1 MHEKQSLER
10 KAINALK
17 TIFLLAIFNLESTI
31 MAQDIQCKYCL
42 QSEGETINNCIV
54 LIDEYYFKYEG
65 YCSKGDFGSDFGV
78 GYYTKD
84 NSTLSLNFNL
94 TNDSFGDY
102 HNTKRSKTDKDS
114 ITFNIKV
121 LDLDNSQAIPYTNV
135 IIDKKQEINK
145 SSNKDGFVSFTFKK
159 SEIPKKVEIAFVGY
173 KPYSFYLQSN
183 YNYDVKVFMA
193 KVKGCEIVDETWD
206 FKILK
211 NKDNSISLKRLGK
224 NKNQIWRSPY

>member
-1 MHEKQSLER
+1 MI
-10 KAINALK
+10 INTLK
-17 TIFLLAIFNLESTI
+17 TIFLLAILNLGST
-31 MAQDIQCKYCL
+31 MVAQDIKGKYCL
-42 QSEGETINNCIV
+42 QSEGETINNCITFV
-54 LIDEYYFKYEG
+54 NDYFLYEG
-65 YCSKGDFGSDFGV
+65 YCSQGDLGSDFGV
-78 GYYTKD
+78 GHYTKD

-102 HNTKRSKTDKDS
+102 HNTERSKTDKDS
-114 ITFNIKV
+114 TTFNIKV
-121 LDLDNSQAIPYTNV
+121 LDLDNNQAIPYANV
-135 IIDKKQEINK
+135 IIDKKQEMTK
-145 SSNKDGFVSFTFKK
+145 SLNKDGFVSFTFKK

-193 KVKGCEIVDETWD
+193 KVKGCEIIDEIWD

-224 NKNQIWRSPY
+224 NKNQIWSSSN